1 MNVKHGTCVLSA
13 QVYLPVVDWAQ
24 NTNHLTNLPCLLT
37 LKKRIQVF
45 ETKSLRKCLLAS
57 YLELKTNDWMR
68 DKINFPVGP
77 QESLLATVRRRKL
90 AWVGLVICLISL
102 SETILHGTLEGGRHS
117 RRQRKC
123 WMDNVKEWP
132 PFPRQNCSRWPLA
145 KKKKEKKKREVWNK
159 IAADSPSCPLRRPIE
174 SLN

>member
-1 MNVKHGTCVLSA
+1 M
-13 QVYLPVVDWAQ
+13 VDWAQ

-45 ETKSLRKCLLAS
+45 ETKCLRNCLRIS
-57 YLELKTNDWMR
+57 CLELKTNDWVR

-123 WMDNVKEWP
+123 WMDNCKEWTSLP
-132 PFPRQNCSRWPLA
+132 MLELLTMAFCR
-145 KKKKEKKKREVWNK
+145 KKRTG
-159 IAADSPSCPLRRPIE
+159 RR
-174 SLN
+174 SKLNRTS